1 MKNIQFIDTADN
13 ATYSIFQV
21 TDEEFALIFPGHG
34 QDLEMPEVAFKR
46 LGQKQAT
53 DLFAAMWQRPILK
66 SQVQGIHGTLFQ
78 DYFPKRRHFPT
89 SKREIDRADVQLNTA
104 QRALY
109 RAARSAPTPRRQ

>member
-1 MKNIQFIDTADN
+1 MKNIQVIDTADN

-34 QDLEMPEVAFKR
+34 QDLEMPEVVFKR